1 MHPFARKETGASRA
15 KPLES
20 AVRCNVPGI
29 DCRRNEVVSASQ
41 KEVSKNRS
49 TNADWQARKVAAFAR
64 GQGNAAAIYVD
75 RASNAEIWDVEGRR
89 YVDFGT
95 GIAVCNTGHSHP
107 RVVAAVKE
115 QLDRFSHTCVMVTPY
130 DSAVRLAEALN
141 ALAPGKTPKKTIFV
155 TTGAEAVENTIKIA
169 RAHTGRRGVIAF
181 NGGFHGRT
189 LLAMGLTG
197 KITPY
202 KNLFGPFP
210 GEVYHAPFPIA
221 SHGISVADSMK
232 ALNNLFKVD
241 IAPSDVAAI
250 IVEPVQGE
258 GGFYP
263 APDEFLQGLRKLC
276 DEHGI
281 VLVIDEIQTGFGRTG
296 RFFAAEY
303 AGVEADIMTVA
314 KGVAGGFPLAA
325 VVGKA
330 DIMDA
335 PLPGGLGGTYAGSPI
350 GCAAALTVIDILRE
364 DGLVDRALAIG
375 KRFDTRLR
383 ALQKK
388 HPGVIGDIRTSRG
401 AMMAIELVRDGDMT
415 KPDADLTKALVGKAA
430 ENGLILLSCGVN
442 GNVIRFLPALTI
454 SDALIVEGLD
464 ILEKSLAALLK
475 K

>member
-1 MHPFARKETGASRA
+1 
-15 KPLES
+15 
-20 AVRCNVPGI
+20 
-29 DCRRNEVVSASQ
+29 VSASQ

-281 VLVIDEIQTGFGRTG
+281 MLVIDEIQTGFGRTG

-330 DIMDA
+330 EIMDA

-454 SDALIVEGLD
+454 SDALIDEGLD